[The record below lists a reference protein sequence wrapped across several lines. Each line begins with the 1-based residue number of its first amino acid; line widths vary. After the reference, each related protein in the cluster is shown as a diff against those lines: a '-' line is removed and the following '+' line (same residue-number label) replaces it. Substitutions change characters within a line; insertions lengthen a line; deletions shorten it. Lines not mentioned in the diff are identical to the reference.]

1 MRDPHSPP
9 PPPPPVKPAGTSV
22 MLPLGIR
29 CCGAAESFPHKE
41 GGWRSACSHVG
52 SGCTGALG
60 PPWRPRLPQPRCKAR
75 GRPSSS
81 AKCSILP
88 GWKCWRRS
96 RCSPGFKGKGKMRCV
111 DPILGK
117 CHLRICGGPT
127 PAAVELLATGS
138 HFYSL
143 WYAGMVATS
152 SQSELDWSL

>member
-29 CCGAAESFPHKE
+29 CCGAAESFPRKE
-41 GGWRSACSHVG
+41 GGWRPACSHVG

-60 PPWRPRLPQPRCKAR
+60 PPWRPRLQQPRCKAR

-88 GWKCWRRS
+88 TVGED
-96 RCSPGFKGKGKMRCV
+96 PGAVLDLKQKERCV
-111 DPILGK
+111 VLIPSWGNVI
-117 CHLRICGGPT
+117 
-127 PAAVELLATGS
+127 
-138 HFYSL
+138 
-143 WYAGMVATS
+143 YAFVVARPL
-152 SQSELDWSL
+152 QQWSYWLSFS